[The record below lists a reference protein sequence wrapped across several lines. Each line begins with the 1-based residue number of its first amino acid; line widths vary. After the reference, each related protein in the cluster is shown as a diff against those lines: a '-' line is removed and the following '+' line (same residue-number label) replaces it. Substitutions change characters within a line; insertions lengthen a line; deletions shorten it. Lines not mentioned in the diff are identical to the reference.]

1 MEHKI
6 EDLEMIVV
14 SLKVWFVFYLYISYV
29 VDLASFFISSYCL
42 YFSGPEIGP
51 TPNWIKATHKAYY

>member
-29 VDLASFFISSYCL
+29 VDQ
-42 YFSGPEIGP
+42 
-51 TPNWIKATHKAYY
+51 ATAYIFQALK